1 MKVLMLSYEFP
12 PLGGGGAKV
21 VYGLTKEIARLGH
34 EIDIVTMGFRGL
46 PRHEMINGTNIYRVP
61 CLRTS
66 ESICSTPEMVSY
78 ALSAIP
84 MVLRLIKSKHYD
96 INHTHF
102 IFPDGLVSYLLKKIT
117 KLPYIITAHGSDVP
131 GYNPDRFRIEHK
143 ILSPLWKKIVNDA
156 DQLVCLSEA
165 LKSLVNKHYSG
176 DKISVIPNGI
186 DIDRFQPIKNKQKRI
201 LIVSRMFER
210 KGIQYFLKA
219 LEGLELAHGINIVG
233 DGPYLQTL
241 KQMVDGQSKKI
252 KFWGWLP
259 NTSRELKDLY
269 ETSSIFVFPS
279 ESENFPMVLLEAMAA
294 GLAIITT
301 KNTGCEEVVGDSAL
315 LVEPRSPIATTEA
328 LEKLVDNPDFS
339 RELGEAARR
348 RLEENFTWNVVASK
362 YIDIYCRFATDHWQ

>member
-219 LEGLELAHGINIVG
+219 LEGLELAHDINIVG

>member
-21 VYGLTKEIARLGH
+21 VYGLTKEMSRLGH
-34 EIDIVTMGFRGL
+34 EVDVVTMRFKNL
-46 PRHEMINGTNIYRVP
+46 PIHEKLNNANIYRVR
-61 CLRTS
+61 CLRTR

-84 MVLRLIKSKHYD
+84 FVLRLVTSRHYD

-117 KLPYIITAHGSDVP
+117 NLPYVITAHGSDVP
-131 GYNPDRFRIEHK
+131 NYNPDRFRIEHK
-143 ILSPLWKKIVNDA
+143 ILSPIWRKVVADA
-156 DQLVCLSEA
+156 DHLVCLSET
-165 LKSLVNKHYSG
+165 LKSLVDKHYSG
-176 DKISVIPNGI
+176 DNISVIPNGI
-186 DIDRFQPIKNKQKRI
+186 DITLFQPIKKKRKRI

-219 LEGLELAHGINIVG
+219 LDGLELDHEVNIVG

-241 KQMVDGQSKKI
+241 KRMVDGQSKKI
-252 KFWGWLP
+252 KFWGWLEH
-259 NTSRELKDLY
+259 NSSELKALY

-279 ESENFPMVLLEAMAA
+279 ESENFPIVLLEAMAA

-301 KNTGCEEVVGDSAL
+301 KNTGCEEVVGDCAI
-315 LVEPRSPIATTEA
+315 LVERKSPLSIKKA
-328 LEKLVDNPDFS
+328 LQSLLNDPDRCSKL
-339 RELGEAARR
+339 GQHARK
-348 RLEENFTWNVVASK
+348 RLEDNFDWNKIAMK
-362 YIDIYCRFATDHWQ
+362 YVDLYQDCKNSQS

>member
-21 VYGLTKEIARLGH
+21 VYGLTKEMARLGH
-34 EIDIVTMGFRGL
+34 EVDVVTMGFREL
-46 PRHEMINGTNIYRVP
+46 PKQERLNGVNIYRVP
-61 CLRTS
+61 CLRTR
-66 ESICSTPEMVSY
+66 ESICSTPEMVFY

-84 MVLRLIKSKHYD
+84 FVFRLIKSKRYN

-143 ILSPLWKKIVNDA
+143 ILLPLWKKIVSDTN
-156 DQLVCLSEA
+156 QLVCLSET
-165 LKSLVNKHYSG
+165 LKSLVNKRYSG
-176 DKISVIPNGI
+176 DNIAVIPNGI
-186 DIDRFQPIKNKQKRI
+186 DIDIFQPIKTRHKRI
-201 LIVSRMFER
+201 FVVSRMFER

-219 LEGLELAHGINIVG
+219 LEGLELDHEINIVG

-241 KQMVDGQSKKI
+241 KQMFDGQNKKI
-252 KFWGWLP
+252 KFWGRLEH
-259 NTSRELKDLY
+259 TSRELRQLY

-279 ESENFPMVLLEAMAA
+279 ESENFPVVLLEAMAA

-315 LVEPRSPIATTEA
+315 LVEPRNSAAIREA
-328 LEKLVDNPDFS
+328 LERLIWDPDLCSELGKSARKRLVDN
-339 RELGEAARR
+339 
-348 RLEENFTWNVVASK
+348 FTWSGIAGQYADLYEK
-362 YIDIYCRFATDHWQ
+362 YGKSQ

>member
-1 MKVLMLSYEFP
+1 
-12 PLGGGGAKV
+12 
-21 VYGLTKEIARLGH
+21 
-34 EIDIVTMGFRGL
+34 
-46 PRHEMINGTNIYRVP
+46 
-61 CLRTS
+61 
-66 ESICSTPEMVSY
+66 
-78 ALSAIP
+78 
-84 MVLRLIKSKHYD
+84 
-96 INHTHF
+96 
-102 IFPDGLVSYLLKKIT
+102 
-117 KLPYIITAHGSDVP
+117 
-131 GYNPDRFRIEHK
+131 
-143 ILSPLWKKIVNDA
+143 
-156 DQLVCLSEA
+156 
-165 LKSLVNKHYSG
+165 
-176 DKISVIPNGI
+176 
-186 DIDRFQPIKNKQKRI
+186 
-201 LIVSRMFER
+201 MFER

-219 LEGLELAHGINIVG
+219 LEGLELAHDINIVG

>member
-12 PLGGGGAKV
+12 PLGGGGARV

-219 LEGLELAHGINIVG
+219 LEGLELAHDINIVG

>member
-1 MKVLMLSYEFP
+1 MLSYEFP

-21 VYGLTKEIARLGH
+21 VYGLTNELARLGH
-34 EIDIVTMGFRGL
+34 EVDIVTMGFRNL
-46 PRHEMINGTNIYRVP
+46 PKYEKLDDTNIYRVP

-84 MVLRLIKSKHYD
+84 FVLRLIKSKHYD

-102 IFPDGLVSYLLKKIT
+102 IFPDGLVSYLMKKIT
-117 KLPYIITAHGSDVP
+117 RLPYIITAHGSDVP

-143 ILSPLWKKIVNDA
+143 ILSPLWKKIVKDA
-156 DQLVCLSEA
+156 DQLVCLSET
-165 LKSLVNKHYSG
+165 LKSLVNEHYSG
-176 DKISVIPNGI
+176 DNVSVIPNAI
-186 DIDRFQPIKNKQKRI
+186 DLDRFEPVKKKHKKI

-210 KGIQYFLKA
+210 KGIQHFLKA
-219 LEGLELAHGINIVG
+219 LDGLENNHDINIVG

-252 KFWGWLP
+252 KFWGWLDH
-259 NTSRELKDLY
+259 TSSELRDLY
-269 ETSSIFVFPS
+269 QTSSVFVFPS
-279 ESENFPMVLLEAMAA
+279 ESENFPIVLLEAMAA

-315 LVEPRSPIATTEA
+315 LVESRNPIAISGA
-328 LEKLVDNPDFS
+328 LTMLIDNPGLC
-339 RELGEAARR
+339 RELGKAARSR
-348 RLEENFTWNVVASK
+348 VENNFNWTAVAGQYTKLYKK
-362 YIDIYCRFATDHWQ
+362 YAINQ